1 MTQRSDD
8 RTVKMGMLLGF
19 LGTIVVFISFYSFL
33 PQVAEEVSLV
43 ERLKLGIMC
52 LVFPV
57 TLFFLMIVR
66 VGSQRFGNL
75 SADPT
80 KCEANTEGMK
90 VDLRVLSNTHEQLM
104 IFAINILALS
114 ALMPYQFLSLLPIYS
129 GVFVAGRVIF
139 WVGYRRNVLW
149 RAPGFAMS
157 TLPAVIG
164 VGYSCVAVLLAAF
177 ESV

>member
-114 ALMPYQFLSLLPIYS
+114 VLIPYQFLSLLPIYS

>member
-129 GVFVAGRVIF
+129 GVFVAGRVMF